1 MTAGDRKQLSGHIAA
16 RYGIRIDE
24 NDPAFVVVS
33 LSQHALAEASS
44 ELVKRIETSLKEF
57 EAAVERTQ
65 GRAGKYLGAEC
76 REQVS
81 AMRSQ
86 LQGDIFAAGS
96 RARELVE
103 QVHRV
108 NTRATLIRWI
118 SVGVFSALLLFGTG
132 VWVGAYC
139 L

>member
-1 MTAGDRKQLSGHIAA
+1 MTAADRKQLSGEIAGC
-16 RYGIRIDE
+16 YGIRIDE
-24 NDPAFVVVS
+24 NDPSFVVVT
-33 LSQHALAEASS
+33 LSQHALAQGTA
-44 ELVKRIETSLKEF
+44 ELLKQIDVRLKDF
-57 EAAVERTQ
+57 EAGVERTQ

-81 AMRSQ
+81 AIRSQ

-118 SVGVFSALLLFGTG
+118 SVGLFSALLLFGTG